1 MAEKPTDLPEW
12 ATTGGTTLEPSAGE
26 KAAGWT
32 ASTRPPARWMN
43 WLLNL
48 IYKWVQYLNAPV
60 GTGAGAGMAATGG
73 STSGPGFQG
82 TGGAPNGAGQVGQG
96 TGTGAGG
103 SFVGGASSG
112 TGCSG
117 TGGGPNGHGQVGQG
131 TGTGSG
137 GAFTGG
143 ANGPGVQASAGGGNN
158 DGVRGVGAGTGAG
171 GNFSGGATGR
181 GLVVNAGGG
190 NCNGVES
197 LGAGTAAG
205 GYFQGG
211 ATDGTG
217 LSAVGGGTAG
227 KGLYGSGKGS
237 SPGVRGESETGD
249 AVSGVGGGTGSGGS
263 FTGGANGK
271 GLVAAAG
278 GGNNAGVKGTSA
290 GTGAGVHGIGSGTS
304 SIGVLA
310 QASSATD
317 RALQVDPVGITA
329 GSIAAVT
336 IGYQKAPAVAAAGDL
351 ALVVPNVS
359 GGVGCKICVSPD
371 GVSWDRLVPQCAALF
386 NESGTSAVARD
397 LYTIPAKT
405 LNELAVIE
413 VSLGIAITGHLSDTY
428 QAIIQLIDD
437 DSVVVIIGAGSVTS
451 GNHTIELHG
460 RLVVSAV
467 PGASVPVL
475 AGGFG
480 VDGATAVRAN
490 GAGSIKTSAPCKVQF
505 LLDGANT
512 DGSYEFLGGYIR
524 LT

>member
-143 ANGPGVQASAGGGNN
+143 ANGPGVQATAGGGNN
-158 DGVRGVGAGTGAG
+158 DGVRGVGSGTGAG

-271 GLVAAAG
+271 GLTAAAG
-278 GGNNAGVKGTSA
+278 GGNNSGIEGTGA
-290 GTGAGVHGIGSGTS
+290 GTGAGLLG
-304 SIGVLA
+304 
-310 QASSATD
+310 
-317 RALQVDPVGITA
+317 TA
-329 GSIAAVT
+329 GAATGPGVSAAPYNQT
-336 IGYQKAPAVAAAGDL
+336 TGTRAALHLGMQLPIGNMAPGDVAAEVASL
-351 ALVVPNVS
+351 TSAAP
-359 GGVGCKICVSPD
+359 KIVMAVDASNKE
-371 GVSWDRLVPQCAALF
+371 RYVPQCIALF
-386 NESGTSAVARD
+386 NESGISADVRI
-397 LYTIPAKT
+397 LKTITANT
-405 LNELAVIE
+405 LTAGSVIE
-413 VSLGIAITGHLSDTY
+413 VDLVVAIAGHLSDSY
-428 QAIIQLIDD
+428 EPIVNLVDD
-437 DSVVVIIGAGSVTS
+437 DAVT
-451 GNHTIELHG
+451 
-460 RLVVSAV
+460 VAFVSAV
-467 PGASVPVL
+467 AATGNGTAHLHGILVVGATPGSAVPVSGGGTGTRDASSL
-475 AGGFG
+475 ATG
-480 VDGATAVRAN
+480 VSGT
-490 GAGSIKTSAPCKVQF
+490 IKTTAACKVQF
-505 LLDGANT
+505 LLSGTDT
-512 DGSYEFLGGYIR
+512 DGSYAFLGGHIR
-524 LT
+524 VT